1 MTRYTFIIH
10 FHTILS
16 ICKYEKILLLDSM
29 TNLWAKKKVIL
40 PKSRSFLRGTPDC
53 ELLYFGSCRFY
64 MRNNGLFRHL
74 SACFILAFARI

>member
-29 TNLWAKKKVIL
+29 TNLWAKK
-40 PKSRSFLRGTPDC
+40 GD
-53 ELLYFGSCRFY
+53 
-64 MRNNGLFRHL
+64 
-74 SACFILAFARI
+74 FAEKQEFSEGNARL